1 MSWRR
6 EERISQMLRI
16 TIQEN
21 EGAMA
26 MRLEGR
32 IAGPNVAELSRV
44 WKERAPFPDSTKMS
58 LDLRDVIYADDSGRR
73 VLREI
78 YTQTNAEL
86 VTGTLWTHY
95 LAAEIMAGNP
105 GRYNEEAGNANNA

>member
-1 MSWRR
+1 
-6 EERISQMLRI
+6 MLRI

-26 MRLEGR
+26 MKLEGR

-44 WKERAPFPDSTKMS
+44 WMERAPFPETTKLS

-86 VTGTLWTHY
+86 VTGTQWTHY
-95 LAAEIMAGNP
+95 LAAEIMAGSAD
-105 GRYNEEAGNANNA
+105 RYNQEAGNANNA

>member
-6 EERISQMLRI
+6 AERIFKMLRI

-26 MRLEGR
+26 MKLEGR

-44 WKERAPFPDSTKMS
+44 WAERAPFPDSTKLS
-58 LDLRDVIYADDSGRR
+58 LDLRDVIYADDLGRR

-95 LAAEIMAGNP
+95 LAAEIMAGSTKTHAV
-105 GRYNEEAGNANNA
+105 EAGNANNQ

>member
-1 MSWRR
+1 MSWRKA
-6 EERISQMLRI
+6 ERIFKMLRI

-44 WKERAPFPDSTKMS
+44 WKERAPSPGSTKLS

-95 LAAEIMAGNP
+95 LAAEIMAGNS
-105 GRYNEEAGNANNA
+105 GR

>member
-1 MSWRR
+1 MASDRR
-6 EERISQMLRI
+6 IFKMLRI

-26 MRLEGR
+26 MKLEGR

-44 WKERAPFPDSTKMS
+44 WKERAPFPSTTKLS
-58 LDLRDVIYADDSGRR
+58 LDLCDVIYADDSGRR

-95 LAAEIMAGNP
+95 LAAEIMAGSTETL
-105 GRYNEEAGNANNA
+105 NEGAGNANHA